1 MSKNSPLKFIAIS
14 GTTGATENLYIYEY
28 ENDILI
34 VDCGVGFPDADM
46 FGVDLV
52 IPDFT
57 YLKENK
63 QKIRGLIV
71 THGHEDHLGAIPFLL
86 KEIPKV
92 PIYATRLT
100 IGFIKDKLADHG
112 IKGELHEFNSEK
124 DILKLGVFKVT
135 PFRVSH
141 SVPDG
146 VGLAIDTP
154 EGMCFHVPDYKF
166 DWTSVDKKPFDIT
179 KAALLASNG
188 VLSLASDALGSTN
201 PGHTESESV
210 LEDRIE
216 NIVSR
221 SQGRVFFT
229 TISSNISR
237 MQQAL
242 NVAQRN
248 GRQVVFIGRSMD
260 AKADIA
266 KKLGYLHYPQHLV
279 VTPHKARNIKKD
291 QLMYIISGCYG
302 QPSSALYKAT
312 VGDHKFLQIDG
323 TDTVIFSAD
332 PAPPGSKVNVDYL
345 VDRLFELGV
354 DVHYYDLQEDLHVSG
369 HGSQE
374 DIKFLFGL
382 VKPKFF
388 IPIGGTI
395 RHMKAYSKIAQAMGA
410 TPSQILELTP
420 GDVIEFKDGG
430 GRRGKKVSARDIM
443 VDGLGV
449 GDVGNIVLRDRQ
461 ILAKDGF
468 VIVTIQID
476 RETGKLIERPE
487 IISRGF
493 VFEKDQKDL
502 LVDASIRLE
511 KSLSGK
517 KKLQAHAVKGRVVEE
532 LESFF
537 FKRIERR
544 PMIIPVVIEI

>member
-1 MSKNSPLKFIAIS
+1 MAKKPALKFIAIS

-28 ENDILI
+28 ASDLII
-34 VDCGVGFPDADM
+34 VDCGVGFPDPEM
-46 FGVDLV
+46 YGVDLV

-57 YLKENK
+57 YLKENRK
-63 QKIRGLIV
+63 KIKGLIV

-86 KEIPKV
+86 RDGVKV
-92 PIYATRLT
+92 PIYATKLT
-100 IGFIKDKLADHG
+100 AGFIKDKLADYDV
-112 IKGELHEFNSEK
+112 KGEVNVF
-124 DILKLGVFKVT
+124 DPDRDTLKLGVFRIT

-146 VGLAIDTP
+146 VGLSIDTP
-154 EGMCFHVPDYKF
+154 EGVCFHVPDYKF
-166 DWTSVDKKPFDIT
+166 DWTSVDKKPFDIR
-179 KAALLASNG
+179 KAAMLASNG
-188 VLSLASDALGSTN
+188 VLALASDALGSTN

-210 LEDRIE
+210 LEERIE
-216 NIVSR
+216 HIVGKAE
-221 SQGRVFFT
+221 GRVFFT

-248 GRQVVFIGRSMD
+248 GRQVVFVGRSID
-260 AKADIA
+260 AKSDIA
-266 KKLGYLHYPQHLV
+266 RKLGYLHYSDSLV
-279 VTPHKARNIKKD
+279 ISPHKARSVKKD

-302 QPSSALYKAT
+302 QPGSALYKAT
-312 VGDHKFLQIDG
+312 VGEHKFLQIDG

-345 VDRLFELGV
+345 VDRLFEMNV

-382 VKPKFF
+382 IKPKFY

-395 RHMKAYSKIAQAMGA
+395 RHMKAYAKIAHSMGA
-410 TPSQILELTP
+410 GKNQVLELAS
-420 GDVIEFKDGG
+420 GDTVEFLDGG
-430 GRRGKKVSARDIM
+430 VHRGAKVSARDIL

-449 GDVGNIVLRDRQ
+449 GDVGNMVLRDRK
-461 ILAKDGF
+461 ILATDGF
-468 VIVTIQID
+468 VIAIIQLD
-476 RETGKLIERPE
+476 REAGKLSEKPE

-493 VFEKDQKDL
+493 VFDKGQN
-502 LVDASIRLE
+502 SILPEAMKRLDE
-511 KSLSGK
+511 VLSSK
-517 KKLQAHAVKGRVVEE
+517 KKLKPHDVKTKTVEE
-532 LESFF
+532 LEKFF
-537 FKRIERR
+537 FKKIERR
-544 PMIIPVVIEI
+544 PMILPLVIEI